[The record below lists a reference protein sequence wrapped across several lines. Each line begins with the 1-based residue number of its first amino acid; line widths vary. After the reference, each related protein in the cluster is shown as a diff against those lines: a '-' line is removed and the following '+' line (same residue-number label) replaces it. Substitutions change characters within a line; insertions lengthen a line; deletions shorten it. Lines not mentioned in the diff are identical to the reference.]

1 MNKDGLLTRDPLDP
15 VDKVS
20 FAEKPVLLEWDSTK
34 SNCPNLAEHEESY
47 ATHAQIKFSKYK
59 MHRSMI
65 DCTPFNNEQLEKIKL
80 LYDSMAPEKQS
91 VEIIMQIMN
100 LEEEEQTLRAQAY
113 AFTWCFLSKSSQE
126 HIRSKKRTELLDA
139 ASNNDFVGLRKLARN
154 THLLNRV
161 LTESNYLVAQKKFY
175 NLSQGSLLVHQ
186 YNRLYEIEM
195 KNFKGSGMTEAE
207 SEAMDKSQIEKER
220 YTASLNALFQKF
232 PRDLRTHET
241 KEGKLLTL
249 QETMEYANV
258 WYNEL
263 EESYERT
270 GRSMSQLL
278 LEKGIS
284 QPGGAAC
291 VADDSSK
298 PTSDKATKG
307 GATKADDDEKP
318 AYRSSLKGASKD
330 KTKSKE
336 MKGKLTRREDKEEDC
351 HLCLVFHGKRS
362 KHSPFDDCRT
372 YKTMS
377 TLYLKHLGRDATSPR
392 AKSNYKKQLRF
403 EDDSSDG
410 ESHFVFGGVSDYSDI
425 SIGY

>member
-1 MNKDGLLTRDPLDP
+1 MNKDGYLTRDPLDP

-20 FAEKPVLLEWDSTK
+20 FAEKPVLLQWDLTK
-34 SNCPNLAEHEESY
+34 RICPNLAEHEESY

-65 DCTPFNNEQLEKIKL
+65 DCTPFKNEQLEKIKL

-113 AFTWCFLSKSSQE
+113 AFSWCFLSKDSQD

-139 ASNNDFVGLRKLARN
+139 ASNNDFVVLRKLARS

-175 NLSQGSLLVHQ
+175 KLSQGSLLVHQ
-186 YNRLYEIEM
+186 YNRLYEIEL
-195 KNFKGSGMTEAE
+195 KNFKESGMTEAE
-207 SEAMDKSQIEKER
+207 SDAMDKSPIEKER
-220 YTASLNALFQKF
+220 YTSSLNDLFNKF
-232 PRDLRTHET
+232 PRDLRNHET
-241 KEGKLLTL
+241 KEGKLLSL
-249 QETMEYANV
+249 QETMEYALV
-258 WYNEL
+258 WYNEF

-278 LEKGIS
+278 LDKGIS
-284 QPGGAAC
+284 QSGGAAC
-291 VADDSSK
+291 IADDDGK
-298 PTSDKATKG
+298 PSNDKAVKG
-307 GATKADDDEKP
+307 GAAKTDGDEKP
-318 AYRSSLKGASKD
+318 PYRSSLKGAARD
-330 KTKSKE
+330 KSKPKE
-336 MKGKLTRREDKEEDC
+336 FKGKLTRREDKEMEDC
-351 HLCLVFHGKRS
+351 QLCLTFHGRHS
-362 KHSPFDDCRT
+362 KHAPFDDCRI

-377 TLYLKHLGRDATSPR
+377 TLYLKHLGRESNSPR
-392 AKSNYKKQLRF
+392 SKSKQLRF

-410 ESHFVFGGVSDYSDI
+410 ESHFLFGGASDYSDAWI
-425 SIGY
+425 SY